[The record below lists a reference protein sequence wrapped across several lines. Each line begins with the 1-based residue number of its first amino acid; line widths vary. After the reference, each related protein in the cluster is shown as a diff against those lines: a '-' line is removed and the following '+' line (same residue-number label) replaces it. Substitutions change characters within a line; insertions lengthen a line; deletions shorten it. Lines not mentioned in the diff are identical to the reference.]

1 MVLIFIQS
9 SLSASS
15 GLKALSVLFFLRFLI
30 LFIIQVDLFFRLKQ
44 KCLWK
49 MGVSQVLELMSL
61 STAKKCK

>member
-30 LFIIQVDLFFRLKQ
+30 LFIIQVVLFFQ
-44 KCLWK
+44 AQTK
-49 MGVSQVLELMSL
+49 MSMEDGSFTSTGIDELVNSEKM
-61 STAKKCK
+61 